1 MIELMI
7 TLTIAGILSAIA
19 VPSFITAVRS
29 SRLTGA
35 TNQFVAA
42 LNYARSEAIKRGQ
55 YVVVRKTGTNWE
67 SGWRTFVDV
76 DRAGSNANVFNDDNT
91 APLCGT
97 NEDCLLRVYDAL
109 PTGFTLRGNSG
120 VADYI
125 YFKAN
130 GESKNGSFA
139 ICDNVDGNN
148 TAESGTSRLVVVTM
162 VGRVRQGEDSDNDN
176 IPDDLGTCSSP

>member
-19 VPSFITAVRS
+19 IPSFISAVRN

-67 SGWRTFVDV
+67 SGWQTFVDV
-76 DRAGSNANVFNDDNT
+76 DRSGSNANVFNDDNT
-91 APLCGT
+91 APLCEAD
-97 NEDCLLRVYDAL
+97 EDCLLRVYDAL
-109 PTGFTLRGNSG
+109 PTGFTLRGNG
-120 VADYI
+120 TVADYI
-125 YFKAN
+125 YFKAS

-139 ICDNVDGNN
+139 ICDNADGNDAAEAG
-148 TAESGTSRLVVVTM
+148 TARLVVVTM
-162 VGRVRQGEDSDNDN
+162 VGRVRLGEDLDNNN
-176 IPDDLGTCSSP
+176 IPDDLDSCSSP